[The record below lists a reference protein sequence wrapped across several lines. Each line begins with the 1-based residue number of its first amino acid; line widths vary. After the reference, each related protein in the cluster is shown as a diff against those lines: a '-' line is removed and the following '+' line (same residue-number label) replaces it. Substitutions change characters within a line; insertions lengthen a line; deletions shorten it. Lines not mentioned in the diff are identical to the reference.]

1 MFKQTK
7 KLNTTDIGR
16 DLSKSPML
24 FMDFKWSMDTSKRI
38 HSKEKQIYKRN
49 SLVRFSSVQRRAME
63 VIKKIFLVVLL
74 LVVQLDK
81 LSVIIY
87 VEISFDHR
95 INACVIHNHVSSRN
109 SLIQHE
115 IISAASVVVVVVV
128 VVVNGMLV
136 HGHLY
141 ETLFTYYIIIFF
153 LSFFHFLV

>member
-1 MFKQTK
+1 
-7 KLNTTDIGR
+7 
-16 DLSKSPML
+16 
-24 FMDFKWSMDTSKRI
+24 MDTSRRI

-115 IISAASVVVVVVV
+115 IISAASVVVVVV
-128 VVVNGMLV
+128 NGMLV

>member
-1 MFKQTK
+1 
-7 KLNTTDIGR
+7 
-16 DLSKSPML
+16 
-24 FMDFKWSMDTSKRI
+24 MDTSKRI

-115 IISAASVVVVVVV
+115 IISAASVVVVVV
-128 VVVNGMLV
+128 NGMLV

-153 LSFFHFLV
+153 HFLV

>member
-1 MFKQTK
+1 
-7 KLNTTDIGR
+7 
-16 DLSKSPML
+16 
-24 FMDFKWSMDTSKRI
+24 MDTSKRI

-115 IISAASVVVVVVV
+115 IISAASVVVVVV
-128 VVVNGMLV
+128 NGMLV

>member
-1 MFKQTK
+1 
-7 KLNTTDIGR
+7 
-16 DLSKSPML
+16 
-24 FMDFKWSMDTSKRI
+24 MDTSRRI

-115 IISAASVVVVVVV
+115 IISAASVVVVVV
-128 VVVNGMLV
+128 NGMLV

-153 LSFFHFLV
+153 HFLV